1 MRKGNKCSC
10 QLGFNFAK
18 RLSMAPAKG
27 VWIIAGI
34 FAIVMLVCALFAT
47 TCIGK
52 FFSDMLSPVSM
63 RIFAYQGKNDESL
76 GFLSVLA
83 YGLGVI
89 LLSGVLIPVVTNFL
103 RKTGERYIT
112 GTRDKYNWK
121 GHTLFLGYDD
131 MMIQTLKEALGT
143 GTKVVVAVPDHVL
156 EVRSKLGG
164 VLLEKELA
172 MVEVVQCNM
181 CDKIELT
188 KRACVKEAARVFLIG
203 QPDDPTHDANNFK
216 SLDVLSEIIDS
227 DAQLSEAPSDK
238 VQPDKALPEVY
249 LYIRNRASF
258 SLIQR
263 QGYVRENK
271 SNLHKKTNPFNFY
284 ENIAGNLLT
293 GFDRNVELMKLDYH
307 NNSRNL
313 AVCPERDVH
322 LVILG
327 MTEMGMALAREVLM
341 VAHYPGHRVKITLVD
356 ENAREQMFFFTGRYK
371 DLFKLCR
378 YTFQDLDGVE
388 TAPEQATIEEE
399 MLDVSFEFIKGSV
412 AHPELM
418 KLLETWAGDEK
429 QLLTL
434 AICTNDSP
442 RNMAVALY
450 LPRTLVE
457 GENAVPVWVYQQG
470 DDSLK
475 EFMSH
480 KYYKSLRTFSPSEY
494 GGLSLCG
501 SLAVR
506 WAEEVGR
513 AYEQSSMKSNK
524 GKTWEDMTQYERWS
538 SLYNVRSIIAK
549 LRGLGYELQMDD
561 KGDKKIG
568 ITCFSTYPPT
578 DCPSLDL
585 EYPQIV
591 ALGRT
596 EHIRWMVDTLTKGF
610 RPTTEEEHANVL
622 SDTEHKNHLKTTIF
636 AHDDIRPFDQ
646 LSPQTAKYDIDM
658 TQAMINA
665 INAIVKKV

>member
-1 MRKGNKCSC
+1 
-10 QLGFNFAK
+10 
-18 RLSMAPAKG
+18 
-27 VWIIAGI
+27 
-34 FAIVMLVCALFAT
+34 
-47 TCIGK
+47 
-52 FFSDMLSPVSM
+52 
-63 RIFAYQGKNDESL
+63 
-76 GFLSVLA
+76 
-83 YGLGVI
+83 
-89 LLSGVLIPVVTNFL
+89 
-103 RKTGERYIT
+103 
-112 GTRDKYNWK
+112 
-121 GHTLFLGYDD
+121 
-131 MMIQTLKEALGT
+131 
-143 GTKVVVAVPDHVL
+143 
-156 EVRSKLGG
+156 
-164 VLLEKELA
+164 
-172 MVEVVQCNM
+172 
-181 CDKIELT
+181 
-188 KRACVKEAARVFLIG
+188 
-203 QPDDPTHDANNFK
+203 
-216 SLDVLSEIIDS
+216 
-227 DAQLSEAPSDK
+227 
-238 VQPDKALPEVY
+238 
-249 LYIRNRASF
+249 
-258 SLIQR
+258 
-263 QGYVRENK
+263 
-271 SNLHKKTNPFNFY
+271 
-284 ENIAGNLLT
+284 
-293 GFDRNVELMKLDYH
+293 
-307 NNSRNL
+307 
-313 AVCPERDVH
+313 
-322 LVILG
+322 
-327 MTEMGMALAREVLM
+327 
-341 VAHYPGHRVKITLVD
+341 
-356 ENAREQMFFFTGRYK
+356 
-371 DLFKLCR
+371 
-378 YTFQDLDGVE
+378 
-388 TAPEQATIEEE
+388 

-524 GKTWEDMTQYERWS
+524 GKTWEGMTQYERWS

-610 RPTTEEEHANVL
+610 RPTTESEHAKVL

-646 LSPQTAKYDIDM
+646 LSPKTAKYDIDM

>member
-1 MRKGNKCSC
+1 MRKGYKCSC

-18 RLSMAPAKG
+18 RLSMAPANW

-34 FAIVMLVCALFAT
+34 FALVMLVCVLFAT

-63 RIFAYQGKNDESL
+63 RNFVYDGKGDENL

-131 MMIQTLKEALGT
+131 MMIQTLKEVLGT
-143 GTKVVVAVPDHVL
+143 DTEATVVVAVPDHVL

-164 VLLEKELA
+164 VLLDEELVR
-172 MVEVVQCNM
+172 VEMVQCNM
-181 CDKIELT
+181 CDKMELT
-188 KRACVKEAARVFLIG
+188 KRACVNEAARVFLIG

-227 DAQLSEAPSDK
+227 KAPSK
-238 VQPDKALPEVY
+238 KAQSDKALPEVY

-263 QGYVRENK
+263 QGYVRENN

-293 GFDRNVELMKLDYH
+293 GFDRDVELMKLDYH
-307 NNSRNL
+307 SSCKNL

-356 ENAREQMFFFTGRYK
+356 EDAREQMFFFTGRYK

-388 TAPEQATIEEE
+388 TAPKQAPIEKEI
-399 MLDVSFEFIKGSV
+399 LDVSFEFIKGSV

-418 KLLETWAGDEK
+418 KMLESWAGDEK

-501 SLAVR
+501 SLAQE
-506 WAEEVGR
+506 WAVEVGR
-513 AYEQSSMKSNK
+513 AYEQSSEKESNEE
-524 GKTWEDMTQYERWS
+524 KTWEGMTQYERWS

-549 LRGLGYELQMDD
+549 LRGLGYELRMDNR
-561 KGDKKIG
+561 GDGKMR
-568 ITCFSTYPPT
+568 ITCFLPNQPTVCSTLELKNKI
-578 DCPSLDL
+578 DDL
-585 EYPQIV
+585 S
-591 ALGRT
+591 RT

-610 RPTTEEEHANVL
+610 RPTTEEEHKKAS
-622 SDTEHKNHLKTTIF
+622 SDKEHKDNLKKAIF
-636 AHDDIRPFDQ
+636 AHDDIRPFDD
-646 LSPQTAKYDIDM
+646 LSPQTAKYDKDM
-658 TQAMINA
+658 TQAMIDA
-665 INAIVKKV
+665 INAKVKKV

>member
-1 MRKGNKCSC
+1 MRKGYKCSC
-10 QLGFNFAK
+10 QLGFYFAK
-18 RLSMAPAKG
+18 RLSMAPANG

-34 FAIVMLVCALFAT
+34 FALVMLVCVLFAT

-63 RIFAYQGKNDESL
+63 RNFVYDGKGDENL

-131 MMIQTLKEALGT
+131 MMIQTLKEVLGT
-143 GTKVVVAVPDHVL
+143 DTEATVVVAVPDHVL

-164 VLLEKELA
+164 VLLDEELVR
-172 MVEVVQCNM
+172 VEMVQCNM
-181 CDKIELT
+181 CDKMELT
-188 KRACVKEAARVFLIG
+188 KRACVNEAARVFLIG

-227 DAQLSEAPSDK
+227 KAPSK
-238 VQPDKALPEVY
+238 KAQSDKALPEVY

-263 QGYVRENK
+263 QGYVRENN

-293 GFDRNVELMKLDYH
+293 GFDRDVELMKLDYH
-307 NNSRNL
+307 SSCKNL

-356 ENAREQMFFFTGRYK
+356 EDAREQMFFFTGRYK

-388 TAPEQATIEEE
+388 TAPKQAPIEKEI
-399 MLDVSFEFIKGSV
+399 LDVSFEFIKGSV

-418 KLLETWAGDEK
+418 KMLESWAGDEK

-501 SLAVR
+501 SLAQE
-506 WAEEVGR
+506 WAVEVGR
-513 AYEQSSMKSNK
+513 AYEQSSEKESNEE
-524 GKTWEDMTQYERWS
+524 KTWEGMTQYERWS

-549 LRGLGYELQMDD
+549 LRGLGYELRMDNRGGG
-561 KGDKKIG
+561 KMR
-568 ITCFSTYPPT
+568 ITCFLPNQPTVCSTLELKNKI
-578 DCPSLDL
+578 DDL
-585 EYPQIV
+585 S
-591 ALGRT
+591 RT

-610 RPTTEEEHANVL
+610 RPTTEEEHKKAS
-622 SDTEHKNHLKTTIF
+622 SDKEHKDNLKKAIF
-636 AHDDIRPFDQ
+636 AHDDIRPFDD
-646 LSPQTAKYDIDM
+646 LSPQTAKYDKDM

-665 INAIVKKV
+665 INAKVKKV

>member
-1 MRKGNKCSC
+1 MSKNSKYGW
-10 QLGFNFAK
+10 QLRFAK
-18 RLSMAPAKG
+18 RISKTPARG

-34 FAIVMLVCALFAT
+34 FALLMLMCALFSGT
-47 TCIGK
+47 GVGK
-52 FFSDMLSPVSM
+52 FISDMLSPVSM
-63 RIFAYQGKNDESL
+63 RYYSYGKCDSEHIKVFSVIAY
-76 GFLSVLA
+76 A
-83 YGLGVI
+83 LGVI

-103 RKTGERYIT
+103 RNIGERYVS
-112 GTRDKYNWK
+112 GTLVRYRWK

-131 MMIQTLKEALGT
+131 LMLQTLKESLGT
-143 GTKVVVAVPDHVL
+143 ETNVVVAVPDRVL
-156 EVRSKLGG
+156 EVRSRLGSF
-164 VLLEKELA
+164 LLEKELA
-172 MVEVVQCNM
+172 LVEVVQCNM
-181 CDKIELT
+181 CDKEELM
-188 KRACVKEAARVFLIG
+188 KRACVKEAVRVFLIG

-216 SLDVLSEIIDS
+216 SLDVLSEIIK
-227 DAQLSEAPSDK
+227 SEAH
-238 VQPDKALPEVY
+238 PDKAQPEVY

-263 QGYVRENK
+263 QGYVRENN
-271 SNLHKKTNPFNFY
+271 SVLHKRTNPFNFY

-307 NNSRNL
+307 SSHKNL
-313 AVCPERDVH
+313 AVCPEKDVH

-341 VAHYPGHRVKITLVD
+341 VAHYPGHKVKITLVD
-356 ENAREQMFFFTGRYK
+356 ENAREQMFYFIGRYK

-388 TAPEQATIEEE
+388 TAPAQASIDEE

-418 KLLETWAGDEK
+418 KMLEAWAGEEK

-442 RNMAVALY
+442 QNMAVALY

-480 KYYKSLRTFSPSEY
+480 NYYKSLRTFSPSEY

-501 SLAVR
+501 SLAME
-506 WAEEVGR
+506 WAVEVGR
-513 AYEQSSMKSNK
+513 AYEQSSMNSNK
-524 GKTWEDMTQYERWS
+524 GKTWEGMTQYERWS

-561 KGDKKIG
+561 KADKKIG
-568 ITCFSTYPPT
+568 ITCFLNNPPT
-578 DCPSLDL
+578 ECASLELKYD
-585 EYPQIV
+585 QIV
-591 ALGRT
+591 DLGRT
-596 EHIRWMVDTLTKGF
+596 EHTRWMVDTLTKGF
-610 RPTTEEEHANVL
+610 RPTTEDEHAKVL
-622 SDTEHKNHLKTTIF
+622 SDKEHKNYLKTTIF

>member
-1 MRKGNKCSC
+1 MRKGYKCSC
-10 QLGFNFAK
+10 QLGFYFAK
-18 RLSMAPAKG
+18 RLSMAPANW

-34 FAIVMLVCALFAT
+34 FALVMLVCVLFAT

-63 RIFAYQGKNDESL
+63 RNFVYDGKGDENL

-131 MMIQTLKEALGT
+131 MMIQTLKEVLGT
-143 GTKVVVAVPDHVL
+143 DTEATVVVAVPDHVL

-164 VLLEKELA
+164 VLLDEELVR
-172 MVEVVQCNM
+172 VEMVQCNM
-181 CDKIELT
+181 CDKMELT
-188 KRACVKEAARVFLIG
+188 KRACVNEAARVFLIG

-227 DAQLSEAPSDK
+227 KAPSK
-238 VQPDKALPEVY
+238 KAQSDKALPEVY

-263 QGYVRENK
+263 QGYVRENN

-293 GFDRNVELMKLDYH
+293 GFDRDVELMKLDYH
-307 NNSRNL
+307 SSCKNL

-388 TAPEQATIEEE
+388 TAPKQAPIEKEI
-399 MLDVSFEFIKGSV
+399 LDVSFEFIKGSV

-418 KLLETWAGDEK
+418 RMLESWAGDEK

-501 SLAVR
+501 SLAQE
-506 WAEEVGR
+506 WAVEVGR
-513 AYEQSSMKSNK
+513 AYEQSSEKESNEE
-524 GKTWEDMTQYERWS
+524 KTWEGMTQYERWS

-549 LRGLGYELQMDD
+549 LRGLGYELRMDNR
-561 KGDKKIG
+561 GDGKMR
-568 ITCFSTYPPT
+568 ITCFLPNQPTVCSTLELKNKI
-578 DCPSLDL
+578 DDL
-585 EYPQIV
+585 S
-591 ALGRT
+591 RT

-610 RPTTEEEHANVL
+610 RPTTEEEHKKAS
-622 SDTEHKNHLKTTIF
+622 SDKEHKDNLKKAIF
-636 AHDDIRPFDQ
+636 AHDDIRPFDD
-646 LSPQTAKYDIDM
+646 LSPQTAKYDKDM
-658 TQAMINA
+658 TQAMIDA
-665 INAIVKKV
+665 INAKVKKV

>member
-1 MRKGNKCSC
+1 MRKGYKCSC

-18 RLSMAPAKG
+18 RLSMAPANW

-34 FAIVMLVCALFAT
+34 FALVMLVCVLFAT

-63 RIFAYQGKNDESL
+63 RNFVYDGKGDENL

-131 MMIQTLKEALGT
+131 MMIQTLKEVLGT
-143 GTKVVVAVPDHVL
+143 DTEATVVVAVPDHVL

-164 VLLEKELA
+164 VLLDEELVR
-172 MVEVVQCNM
+172 VEMVQCNM
-181 CDKIELT
+181 CDKMELT
-188 KRACVKEAARVFLIG
+188 KRACVNEAARVFLIG

-227 DAQLSEAPSDK
+227 KAPSK
-238 VQPDKALPEVY
+238 KAQSDKALPEVY

-263 QGYVRENK
+263 QGYVRENN

-293 GFDRNVELMKLDYH
+293 GFDRDVELMKLDYH
-307 NNSRNL
+307 SSCKNL

-388 TAPEQATIEEE
+388 TAPDQTPIEEE
-399 MLDVSFEFIKGSV
+399 ILDVSFEFIKGSV

-418 KLLETWAGDEK
+418 KMLESWAGDEK

-501 SLAVR
+501 SLAQE
-506 WAEEVGR
+506 WAVEVGR
-513 AYEQSSMKSNK
+513 AYEQSSEKESNEE
-524 GKTWEDMTQYERWS
+524 KTWEGMTQYERWS

-549 LRGLGYELQMDD
+549 LRGLGYELRMDNR
-561 KGDKKIG
+561 GDGKMR
-568 ITCFSTYPPT
+568 ITCFLPNQPTVCSTLELKNKI
-578 DCPSLDL
+578 DDL
-585 EYPQIV
+585 S
-591 ALGRT
+591 RT

-610 RPTTEEEHANVL
+610 RPTTEEEHKKAS
-622 SDTEHKNHLKTTIF
+622 SDKEHKDNLKKAIF
-636 AHDDIRPFDQ
+636 AHDDIRPFDD
-646 LSPQTAKYDIDM
+646 LSPQTAKYDKDM
-658 TQAMINA
+658 TQAMIDA
-665 INAIVKKV
+665 INAKVKKV